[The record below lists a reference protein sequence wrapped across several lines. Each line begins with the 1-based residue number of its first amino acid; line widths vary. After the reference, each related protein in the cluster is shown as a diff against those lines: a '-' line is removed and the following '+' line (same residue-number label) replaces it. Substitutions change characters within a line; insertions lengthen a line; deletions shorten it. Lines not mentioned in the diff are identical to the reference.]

1 MKIIAITGEKRT
13 GKSTLI
19 HQVMDELKSKSVILD
34 GFMSLPVI
42 VKENHEGF
50 DLLRINTNET
60 IPLARV
66 GIESSIKTANF
77 GFYVDAFDYQHK
89 IINSEK
95 KLNTILLLDEIGILE
110 LRDLGWHSL
119 VLDIRSKAYKSV
131 ILVIRK
137 NAFFEITKKYNLKY
151 DFIVDLDTTDI
162 SLDML
167 SQRIINFLI

>member
-13 GKSTLI
+13 GKSSLI
-19 HQVMDELKSKSVILD
+19 NNIFVELNKKSLNID
-34 GFMSLPVI
+34 GFLSLPVI
-42 VKENHEGF
+42 VNDKHNGF
-50 DLLRINTNET
+50 DLFQIKPNLT

-66 GIESSIKTANF
+66 GIESSIQTANF